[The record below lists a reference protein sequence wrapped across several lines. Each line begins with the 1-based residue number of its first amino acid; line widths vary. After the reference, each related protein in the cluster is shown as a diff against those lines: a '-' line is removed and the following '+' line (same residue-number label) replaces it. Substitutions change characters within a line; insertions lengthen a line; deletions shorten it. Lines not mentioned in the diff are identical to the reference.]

1 MMHSHLG
8 VSYLKG
14 PSQPRLPFSSSILSS
29 SRCYLS
35 LMNRICT
42 IIATNYLPQAKAL
55 LESIRMIYPN
65 TEFWVLIT
73 DGQTRD
79 IPFLPTAK
87 ILLPED
93 LEIPG
98 EWLTDMRTF
107 YDQVELATSLKPFLL
122 HTLLSE
128 DTSTVTFLDPDILLF
143 GELTEGFK
151 AGEEFGIA
159 LTPHRL
165 TPSNVLSPEFNE
177 LAFLQYG
184 IFNLGYICV
193 GQKAKP
199 MIKWWEERLRWF
211 CTRFPFDTVFTDQKW
226 MNFVPAL
233 FEFKVIR
240 NFGYDFAPWNYD
252 ERRLSIKDGVLFAN
266 ETALIFVHFSQ
277 MSGILA
283 AGGQTDLW
291 KKSHSQS
298 NQGIESFQIIS
309 KLTAEYSSNLVELRT
324 EISGWAKEH
333 TRPDISTLP
342 SFHKRQKLIEE
353 SLNRER
359 GLVDNK
365 VLRLRPPSKI
375 HATSGIIRAIER
387 SSTLNGAR
395 IGFHEDSAK
404 VTLRLRSFLKGI
416 LRLK

>member
-1 MMHSHLG
+1 M
-8 VSYLKG
+8 
-14 PSQPRLPFSSSILSS
+14 
-29 SRCYLS
+29 
-35 LMNRICT
+35 
-42 IIATNYLPQAKAL
+42 NYLPQAIAL
-55 LESIRMIYPN
+55 LESIRKIYPS
-65 TEFWVLIT
+65 TEFWVLVT
-73 DGQTRD
+73 DGQTKD
-79 IPFLPTAK
+79 IPYLPTAK

-93 LEIPG
+93 LEIPS
-98 EWLTDMRTF
+98 EWLTEMRSF

-122 HTLLSE
+122 NTLLSE
-128 DTSTVTFLDPDILLF
+128 GISTVTFLDPDILLF
-143 GELTEGFK
+143 AELTEGFE

-165 TPSNVLSPEFNE
+165 TPSKVLSPEFNE

-199 MIKWWEERLRWF
+199 MLKWWEERLRWF

-252 ERRLSIKDGVLFAN
+252 ERRLSIKNGVMYAN
-266 ETALIFVHFSQ
+266 EAALIFVHFSQ

-283 AGGQTDLW
+283 SGGQTDLW
-291 KKSHSQS
+291 RKSQGQSSQS
-298 NQGIESFQIIS
+298 VGSFEIIS
-309 KLTAEYSSNLVELRT
+309 KLTAEYSSNLVELKRK
-324 EISGWAKEH
+324 ISGWSKEH
-333 TRPDISTLP
+333 TRPENSTMP
-342 SFHKRQKLIEE
+342 GFHKRQKLIGR

-359 GLVDNK
+359 GLADNK
-365 VLRLRPPSKI
+365 VPLLRPLSMI
-375 HATSGIIRAIER
+375 HSTSRIARTIER

-395 IGFHEDSAK
+395 IGLHDDSAK
-404 VTLRLRSFLKGI
+404 VVSKLRSFLEGFRR
-416 LRLK
+416 LR